1 MYDFL
6 DNVKRESKATE
17 HIPQSAKDAVLVS
30 SVSIP
35 DYFPTVKGYDWNDG
49 IDYAKILASYERTG
63 FQATKFGHAI
73 KEINDMLYCRSSPY
87 PAGDYIDLEE
97 DEFIRPK
104 SNLSLFLGYTSN
116 LVTSGLRE
124 TIRFLVQHKLVDCL
138 VTTAGGVEEDIIKCL
153 APSYIG
159 DFHVNDCKLRDN
171 GINRAGNLLIPNENY
186 CLFENW
192 LNPLLDKMVE
202 EQISKRTIWTPS
214 KMITRL
220 GEEIDNEES
229 IYYWAAKNKIPVF
242 CPAITDGSIGDMI
255 YFHSY
260 RNPGLILDIVQDVRR
275 LNNIAIRAKHTGMI
289 ILGGGVVKHHICNAN
304 LMRNGADY
312 AVYINTGCEYDGS
325 DSGARPEEAKSWGKI
340 RKEATPVKIY
350 SEASL
355 VFPLLVAETFA
366 KFHFSKCNDKHSRLH
381 E

>member
-1 MYDFL
+1 MHL
-6 DNVKRESKATE
+6 
-17 HIPQSAKDAVLVS
+17 Q
-30 SVSIP
+30 
-35 DYFPTVKGYDWNDG
+35 
-49 IDYAKILASYERTG
+49 
-63 FQATKFGHAI
+63 
-73 KEINDMLYCRSSPY
+73 LYCRSSPY

-202 EQISKRTIWTPS
+202 EQISKVNLLQIN
-214 KMITRL
+214 L
-220 GEEIDNEES
+220 
-229 IYYWAAKNKIPVF
+229 YYRFKNKKSLPIV
-242 CPAITDGSIGDMI
+242 SVL
-255 YFHSY
+255 HSLKKSKL
-260 RNPGLILDIVQDVRR
+260 LIRY
-275 LNNIAIRAKHTGMI
+275 
-289 ILGGGVVKHHICNAN
+289 IC
-304 LMRNGADY
+304 LPTY
-312 AVYINTGCEYDGS
+312 CEDPTY
-325 DSGARPEEAKSWGKI
+325 EQ
-340 RKEATPVKIY
+340 
-350 SEASL
+350 L
-355 VFPLLVAETFA
+355 
-366 KFHFSKCNDKHSRLH
+366 
-381 E
+381 